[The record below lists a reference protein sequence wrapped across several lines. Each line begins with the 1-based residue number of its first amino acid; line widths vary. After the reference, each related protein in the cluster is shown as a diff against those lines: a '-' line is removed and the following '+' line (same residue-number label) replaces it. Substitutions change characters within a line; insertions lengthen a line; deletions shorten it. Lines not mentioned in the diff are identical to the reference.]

1 MIHVFMVDDHSLARM
16 ALRLM
21 IEGDGD
27 VKVIGEASDVDMA
40 LRMIPFSA
48 PDVVLSDFD
57 LGASDG
63 LTVTRKL
70 LDFDPTF
77 RVLVVSMRERGPVS
91 RMLLAAGALGFVSKS
106 SPPGRVLEAVREV
119 ARGRRYLDEALPGS
133 TSLVAR
139 SPFDRLSAR
148 ELMVV
153 HMRLQGTDVRGIAKV
168 LKMPQSTVR
177 AMRATAMEKLGA
189 RSHIG
194 LTRLAREHGF
204 V

>member
-1 MIHVFMVDDHSLARM
+1 MIHVFVVDDHSLARV
-16 ALRLM
+16 ALRLTLER
-21 IEGDGD
+21 EGDI
-27 VKVIGEASDVDMA
+27 KVIGEAGDADMA
-40 LRMIPFSA
+40 LRMIPLSA
-48 PDVVLSDFD
+48 PDVVVSDFD
-57 LGASDG
+57 LGTSDG
-63 LTVTRKL
+63 LTVTRRL
-70 LDFDPTF
+70 LDVDPGV
-77 RVLVVSMRERGPVS
+77 RIVIVSMRERGPVS

-106 SPPGRVLEAVREV
+106 SPPSRVLEAVREV
-119 ARGRRYLDEALPGS
+119 ARGRRYLDEAVPGS

-153 HMRLQGTDVRGIAKV
+153 HMRLQGNDVRGIAKV
-168 LKMPQSTVR
+168 LKLPQARVR